1 MLMHCGRSS
10 KSSVDPP
17 FEGGLSVKL
26 KDKVAIITG
35 AGGGLGRAIA
45 ANMAAEGAKIVVND
59 IPPAEENAGEVANM
73 VENAGSE
80 VLVVLGSVTEADE
93 VSDMVDTVMDE
104 FGQIDVLVNN
114 AGITRDSLL
123 VRMKEDAWD
132 MVLEINLKGAFLCT
146 QAVAR
151 PMMKARSGSIVN
163 IASVAGVMGNA
174 GQANYSAS
182 KGGLI
187 ALTKTTAKELAG
199 RNIRCNA
206 VAPGFIETQMT
217 DVLDEEVKDRWLENI
232 PLRRGGTADEVAD
245 VVTFLAGSRASYITG
260 QVLNIDGGLIM

>member
-1 MLMHCGRSS
+1 M
-10 KSSVDPP
+10 
-17 FEGGLSVKL
+17 EL

-45 ANMAAEGAKIVVND
+45 TNMASEGARIVVND
-59 IPPAEENAGEVANM
+59 IPPAEDNAREVAQM
-73 VENAGSE
+73 VQEAGSE
-80 VLVVLGSVTEADE
+80 ALVALGSVTEADE
-93 VSDMVDTVMDE
+93 VSDMVDAAME
-104 FGQIDVLVNN
+104 QFGRIDVLVNN
-114 AGITRDSLL
+114 AGITRDALL
-123 VRMKEDAWD
+123 VRMKEDDWD

-151 PMMKARSGSIVN
+151 LMMKAREGSIVN

-187 ALTKTTAKELAG
+187 ALTKTTARELAG

-217 DVLDEEVKDRWLENI
+217 EVLDEEVKEDWLANI
-232 PLRRGGTADEVAD
+232 PLGRVGSAEEVAD
-245 VVTFLAGSRASYITG
+245 VVTFLATSRASYITG
-260 QVLNIDGGLIM
+260 QVINIDGGLIM